1 MSRTPRF
8 TIFPRSIHSGS
19 PPPGD
24 FPAPGQALTCFLAR
38 REDTGERVLGVRL
51 PIGSQA
57 ALFNA
62 PLHVDGGD
70 HYFALTPEN
79 AAAMRALFPWLNPA
93 PLEPRLPETNRMPS
107 FGFGDRLGFATPG
120 HIRALEAVS
129 TTPAVAPIFAQQSV
143 RENAR
148 TGRTPQQVLDDAM
161 WGVFQAGWRSP
172 WGADADHLKQPGDIQ
187 PFAAAGYTFFTID
200 PGEYVDSAADTD
212 PVEALEAKIAALPW
226 VELQPPS
233 ESDLQPDDTL
243 GLVEEF
249 RSFCAAHNLECDRS
263 QLELAALRAQ
273 AKYGRAVIHIVRM
286 FRAVEALK
294 PGGFDFEA
302 SVDETETPTSVLE
315 HYYIASRLKRCGVR
329 FTSLAPRLPGQF
341 NKGVD
346 YIGDLASLDAE
357 LGKHAAVMRLV
368 GGYKLS
374 LHSGSDKFS
383 VYPILVR
390 HAGLNVHV
398 KTAGTSYLE
407 ALRVAALHNPPLF
420 RLLLELARR
429 RYAIDRQSYHVAADE
444 EHLPV
449 PDMIPESK
457 LPDLLDD
464 FHVRQALHVT
474 YGSALAQ
481 YSDPI
486 RTLLRTHPEAYEQ
499 VLSSHF
505 RRHLEPLRSIFHPDG
520 E

>member
-1 MSRTPRF
+1 MSRIPGF

-24 FPAPGQALTCFLAR
+24 FPAPDKALTCFLAR
-38 REDTGERVLGVRL
+38 QEDTGERVLGVRL
-51 PIGSQA
+51 PFGTQA

-62 PLHVDGGD
+62 PIHIDGGD
-70 HYFALTPEN
+70 HYYALTAEN
-79 AAAMRALFPWLNPA
+79 AAALRVLFPWLNPA
-93 PLEPRLPETNRMPS
+93 PLEPRLPETRRMPS
-107 FGFGDRLGFATPG
+107 FGFGDRLGLATPG
-120 HIRALEAVS
+120 HIQAIESIS
-129 TTPAVAPIFAQQSV
+129 TAPAVAPVFAQQSV

-161 WGVFQAGWRSP
+161 WGVFQAGWRLP
-172 WGADADHLKQPGDIQ
+172 WGADADHLKQPADIP

-212 PVEALEAKIAALPW
+212 PVEALEAKIADLPW
-226 VELQPPS
+226 IEIQPHPENS
-233 ESDLQPDDTL
+233 LHAGDTL
-243 GLVEEF
+243 GLADEF

-263 QLELAALRAQ
+263 RLELAALRAQ

-315 HYYIASRLKRCGVR
+315 HYYIASRLKSCGVR
-329 FTSLAPRLPGQF
+329 FTSLAPRFPGQF

-346 YIGDLASLDAE
+346 YVGDLAALEVE
-357 LGKHAAVMRLV
+357 LERHAAVMRLF

-390 HAGLNVHV
+390 HAGPNLHV

-407 ALRVAALHNPPLF
+407 ALRVAARLDPPLF

-444 EHLPV
+444 ERLPAS
-449 PDMIPESK
+449 DMIPEPQ
-457 LPDLLDD
+457 LPGLLDD

-486 RTLLRTHPEAYEQ
+486 RKLLRTHPDVYEQ

-505 RRHLEPLRSIFHPDG
+505 RRHLEPLLSIFHPDG